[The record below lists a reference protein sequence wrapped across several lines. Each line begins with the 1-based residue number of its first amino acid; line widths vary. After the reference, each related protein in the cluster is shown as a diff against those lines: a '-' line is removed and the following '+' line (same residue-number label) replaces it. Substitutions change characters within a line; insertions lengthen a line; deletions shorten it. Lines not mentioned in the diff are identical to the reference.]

1 VVEGDMSVL
10 EARVVVRRPGWTLDV
25 DLRLAEGQ
33 TAALLGPNGAGKTTL
48 VSAIAGLAPLDA
60 GRIVLGDRTLDD
72 GTTSVEPHDRRIGVV
87 FQDYVLFPHLSVV
100 DNIGFGMRGRSRAEA
115 RRLAMDWAA
124 RLDLTHVADQR
135 PDRLSGGE
143 AQRVALAR
151 ALASHPEALLLDE
164 PLSALDVTTRAA
176 MRKTLAH
183 HLSEFP
189 GPRLI
194 ITHDP
199 QEAFLLGDT
208 IHVIEEGRI
217 VQSGTATDIRLRP
230 RSRFAADLAGTNLL
244 SGTAADGAVLVGS
257 HRLTVA
263 DHDVAGEVLLTIHPR
278 AIALFPERP
287 DGSPRN
293 TWQATV
299 TVLEDLGDRTRVGL
313 GPPVP
318 LIAEVTS
325 ASAASLVVGEATW
338 VAIKATEI
346 DVTT

>member
-1 VVEGDMSVL
+1 MTAL
-10 EARVVVRRPGWTLDV
+10 HARVVVRRPGFTLDV
-25 DLRLAEGQ
+25 DLHLAEGR

-48 VSAIAGLAPLDA
+48 VSAIAGLVPLDA
-60 GRIVLGDRTLDD
+60 GRVALGGRTLDD
-72 GTTSVEPHDRRIGVV
+72 DAVFVEPHERHIGVV

-100 DNIGFGMRGRSRAEA
+100 ENIGFGMSGRPRAEA
-115 RRLAMDWAA
+115 RRLALEWAA
-124 RLDLTHVADQR
+124 KLDLAHVADQR

-151 ALASHPEALLLDE
+151 ALASEPAALLLDE
-164 PLSALDVTTRAA
+164 PLSALDVATRAGLRA
-176 MRKTLAH
+176 TLAH
-183 HLSEFP
+183 HLRDFP

-199 QEAFLLGDT
+199 QEAFLLADT
-208 IHVIEEGRI
+208 IHIIEDGRI
-217 VQSGTATDIRLRP
+217 VQSGTADDIRLRP

-244 SGTAADGAVLVGS
+244 AGRAADGTVLVGS

-263 DHDVAGEVLLTIHPR
+263 DHDIAGDVLLTIHPR

-287 DGSPRN
+287 EGSPRN
-293 TWQATV
+293 TWQAAV
-299 TVLEDLGDRTRVGL
+299 TVLEDLGDRVRVGL
-313 GPPVP
+313 GAPVP

-325 ASAASLVVGEATW
+325 TSAAALAVGDVIW

-346 DVTT
+346 GVST